1 MVRRARPAVVRITS
15 GTGTGTGVIFD
26 TQGRTGYVVTN
37 EHVVEGQSRVSVTVN
52 DSTTYSGT
60 VLGVDA
66 VRDLA
71 VVSICCGDFTAL
83 EFGDAAG
90 LEAGDEIVAIGY
102 ALGLSGEATVTR
114 GIVSAVRYDSRFL
127 SDVIQTDAAIN
138 PGNSGGPMLSMSG
151 QILGINTFGYD
162 ETQSG
167 RPVEGLSFAISA
179 VTVQQQIPRLRAGTA
194 VPTATP
200 VSPTPV
206 PSTSEGYD
214 FGPMNGELRHDPSD
228 NFIETEYAGVSFSDM
243 VVEATFVNPYAGS
256 SNSWDFGFFLR
267 NNRGYDRNS
276 SFLQIVVSS
285 NKRWAVRER
294 SNDSSK
300 QISGGTINDLTIASG
315 GRNHLMMVTIESR
328 GWVFVNGDFV
338 VTVDLSNVARSG
350 DVAVVTGAFE
360 GDEVAGAVTRYEG
373 FKGYEL
379 KKKYGPAA
387 GVLEKEAGFIGTHHS
402 GVRAR
407 NFVAE
412 SEFINPRGSN
422 WDYGFIVRDSDF
434 RWEVIVVTD
443 DERWFHKTRNLDDEA
458 YTDVTSGYLR
468 NSIID
473 WSSSRNS
480 LLFIATE
487 TSGWFFINN
496 LLLTKL
502 DLGHNQDIGYISAA
516 GDFFLAHNGKP
527 EFEEFNVWAP

>member
-1 MVRRARPAVVRITS
+1 MMV
-15 GTGTGTGVIFD
+15 
-26 TQGRTGYVVTN
+26 
-37 EHVVEGQSRVSVTVN
+37 
-52 DSTTYSGT
+52 
-60 VLGVDA
+60 
-66 VRDLA
+66 
-71 VVSICCGDFTAL
+71 
-83 EFGDAAG
+83 
-90 LEAGDEIVAIGY
+90 VAIG
-102 ALGLSGEATVTR
+102 G
-114 GIVSAVRYDSRFL
+114 
-127 SDVIQTDAAIN
+127 
-138 PGNSGGPMLSMSG
+138 
-151 QILGINTFGYD
+151 
-162 ETQSG
+162 
-167 RPVEGLSFAISA
+167 
-179 VTVQQQIPRLRAGTA
+179 
-194 VPTATP
+194 
-200 VSPTPV
+200 
-206 PSTSEGYD
+206 
-214 FGPMNGELRHDPSD
+214 
-228 NFIETEYAGVSFSDM
+228 
-243 VVEATFVNPYAGS
+243 
-256 SNSWDFGFFLR
+256 
-267 NNRGYDRNS
+267 
-276 SFLQIVVSS
+276 
-285 NKRWAVRER
+285 
-294 SNDSSK
+294 
-300 QISGGTINDLTIASG
+300 
-315 GRNHLMMVTIESR
+315 R
-328 GWVFVNGDFV
+328 GWFFVNGDHV
-338 VTVDLSNVARSG
+338 ASVDLSGLTSYG
-350 DVAVVTGAFE
+350 DVAVITGAYT
-360 GDEVAGAVTRYEG
+360 GNQIAGAVTRYEG

-422 WDYGFIVRDSDF
+422 WDYGFIVRNSDF